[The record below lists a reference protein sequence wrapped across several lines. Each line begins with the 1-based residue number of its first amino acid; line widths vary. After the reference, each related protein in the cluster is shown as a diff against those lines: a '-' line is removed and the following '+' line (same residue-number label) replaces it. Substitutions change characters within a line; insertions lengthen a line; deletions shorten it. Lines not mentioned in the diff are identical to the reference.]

1 MLQWAIRS
9 TIHPTKTCSI
19 AEVAWRSPPMRGA
32 RTSSAPPVL
41 VIYREADMAR
51 ATPGLL
57 LLRGADGAQ
66 RRIVLDQELTT
77 LGRSDACV
85 VVIPAPTVSRLHAH
99 IELQHDRY
107 VIFDAGSANGTF
119 VNGERITASRR
130 LTTGDEVRLGTA
142 DVSLM
147 FSDPEETLVALP
159 SLQPD
164 PLYIDD
170 NARVVKVFGVPVQL
184 SPLEY
189 ELLLHFA
196 SHPGTVCTR
205 ESSYLAVW
213 NHTYDQATCE
223 DALNACIAKLRRNLR
238 QAAETVNQE
247 PPVITTVQR
256 VGFRL
261 DTPITFV
268 ARPTNAL
275 SASA

>member
-1 MLQWAIRS
+1 
-9 TIHPTKTCSI
+9 
-19 AEVAWRSPPMRGA
+19 
-32 RTSSAPPVL
+32 
-41 VIYREADMAR
+41 MAR

-57 LLRGADGAQ
+57 LLREVGGDQ
-66 RRIVLDQELTT
+66 KRIVLDREVTT
-77 LGRSDACV
+77 LGRSDSCV
-85 VVIPAPTVSRLHAH
+85 VAIPTPTVSRLHAH

-107 VIFDAGSANGTF
+107 MIFDAGSANGTF

-130 LTTGDEVRLGTA
+130 LTTGDEIRLGTA
-142 DVSLM
+142 DVTLQ

-170 NARVVKVFGVPVQL
+170 NARVVKVYGTPVQL

-189 ELLLHFA
+189 DLLLHFA

-205 ESSYLAVW
+205 EASYLAVW
-213 NHTYDQATCE
+213 NHPYDQATCE

-238 QAAETVNQE
+238 QAADLANQE
-247 PPVITTVQR
+247 PPAITTVQR

-268 ARPTNAL
+268 ARPANAREN
-275 SASA
+275 SA